1 MSNIASKLPRRRL
14 MGLDTPTIV
23 FVVVIILD
31 VPGIGIASQSGE
43 REGLALVAGALIVA
57 AFFGIAYYALKSFP
71 PRKG

>member
-1 MSNIASKLPRRRL
+1 

-43 REGLALVAGALIVA
+43 REGLALVAGALIVV